1 VKNDI
6 NLLKRV
12 NTKLEEI
19 RPYLI
24 ADGGDVTVEEIT
36 DDMTIKVRLIGACGT
51 CPFSVH
57 TLKAGVEMA
66 LRQEIPELKEV
77 IAVN

>member
-1 VKNDI
+1 MKNDI

-77 IAVN
+77 IAVD

>member
-77 IAVN
+77 IAVD

>member
-1 VKNDI
+1 MKNDI

>member
-1 VKNDI
+1 MKNDI

-36 DDMTIKVRLIGACGT
+36 DDMTIKVRLLGACGT